1 VGLAEI
7 AGMQTGNRGA
17 ILARLDM
24 QEGEER
30 FFFGFESQSP
40 ALDDDE
46 KMLLKNQYRPF
57 GRYWLR
63 GLNSSILRPEVAITM
78 RTLRIFSPGR
88 RAVTILQNN

>member
-46 KMLLKNQYRPF
+46 KCCSKTNTALSGGIGF
-57 GRYWLR
+57 VG
-63 GLNSSILRPEVAITM
+63 
-78 RTLRIFSPGR
+78 
-88 RAVTILQNN
+88 